1 VIPCSKKGH
10 HRPRQLKIN
19 LQKLA
24 RFSRLKIWR
33 PKHHLHHA
41 SHHSFTTISPPE
53 NTTKSKNPQQ
63 KQRFWRANLSP
74 QKSNSRAS
82 FAQLS
87 AVTVDRGQR
96 ETFMLTRKLYYLTR
110 HPEPRIRPMPASLV
124 PRVKSLISLWKSPV
138 KALAVLSILLATP
151 LIHAR
156 DIKSPAANLTVAE
169 QYLLAAANEDR
180 ANQGL
185 SPLRFDPTL
194 AEASSIHAREMAD
207 HQEISHQFD
216 GEPEL
221 AARGANA
228 GAHFSLITENVG
240 EAPTSV
246 IIHNLWMHSPG
257 HRANLL
263 DPNVDSIGIAIV
275 TRDNQLYA
283 VEDFAST
290 VETISLNQ
298 QERTVADV
306 IARSGIRIAETTN
319 DARETCTMTTGYAGS
334 RQPWFIMRYTAG
346 SLNEIP
352 NQLKSKLTSGKYHR
366 AVVGACA
373 VTRNSPF
380 TAYNIAV
387 LLYP

>member
-1 VIPCSKKGH
+1 
-10 HRPRQLKIN
+10 
-19 LQKLA
+19 
-24 RFSRLKIWR
+24 
-33 PKHHLHHA
+33 
-41 SHHSFTTISPPE
+41 
-53 NTTKSKNPQQ
+53 
-63 KQRFWRANLSP
+63 
-74 QKSNSRAS
+74 
-82 FAQLS
+82 
-87 AVTVDRGQR
+87 
-96 ETFMLTRKLYYLTR
+96 MLTLKLYYLAR
-110 HPEPRIRPMPASLV
+110 HLEPRITSMPDSSI
-124 PRVKSLISLWKSPV
+124 PRVKSLISLRKSPL
-138 KALAVLSILLATP
+138 KAFAILLLLSASS
-151 LIHAR
+151 LIHAQNL
-156 DIKSPAANLTVAE
+156 SQAANLTVAE
-169 QYLLAAANEDR
+169 QYLFAAANEDR

-185 SPLRFDPTL
+185 PPLRFDPVL
-194 AEASSIHAREMAD
+194 AEASSVHAREMAE

-290 VETISLNQ
+290 VETISFNQ
-298 QERTVADV
+298 QERTVADI
-306 IARSGIRIAETTN
+306 IARSGIRIAETTK
-319 DARETCTMTTGYAGS
+319 DARETCTMSTGYAGS

-352 NQLKSKLTSGKYHR
+352 SQLKSKLTSGKYHQ

-373 VTRNSPF
+373 VTRNTPF

>member
-1 VIPCSKKGH
+1 
-10 HRPRQLKIN
+10 
-19 LQKLA
+19 
-24 RFSRLKIWR
+24 
-33 PKHHLHHA
+33 
-41 SHHSFTTISPPE
+41 
-53 NTTKSKNPQQ
+53 
-63 KQRFWRANLSP
+63 
-74 QKSNSRAS
+74 
-82 FAQLS
+82 
-87 AVTVDRGQR
+87 
-96 ETFMLTRKLYYLTR
+96 MLTRKLYYLTR
-110 HPEPRIRPMPASLV
+110 HPEPRITLMPASFI
-124 PRVKSLISLWKSPV
+124 PRVKSLISLPLEAFVVLLILSVSP
-138 KALAVLSILLATP
+138 LL
-151 LIHAR
+151 HAQNLTA
-156 DIKSPAANLTVAE
+156 AANLTVAE

-185 SPLRFDPTL
+185 PPLRFDPVL
-194 AEASSIHAREMAD
+194 AEASSIHAREMAN
-207 HQEISHQFD
+207 HEEISHQFD

-228 GAHFSLITENVG
+228 GAHFSLISENVG

-283 VEDFAST
+283 VEDFART

-298 QERTVADV
+298 QERTVANV
-306 IARSGIRIAETTN
+306 IARSGIRVAETTN
-319 DARETCTMTTGYAGS
+319 EARETCTMTTGYAGS

-352 NQLKSKLTSGKYHR
+352 NQLKSKLTSGKYHQ

-373 VTRNSPF
+373 VPRNSPF